1 MYIQYNNILYV
12 LQDNYCPSY
21 GLNFTYQVNITSER
35 STLVEHNDTV
45 ESCVTE
51 FDDIGRGNEDIQIS
65 IIALNE
71 LGTSDLVLYPYA
83 ISELL

>member
-1 MYIQYNNILYV
+1 M
-12 LQDNYCPSY
+12 
-21 GLNFTYQVNITSER
+21 
-35 STLVEHNDTV
+35 EHNDTV

-51 FDDIGRGNEDIQIS
+51 FNDIVRGNEDIQIS

-71 LGTSDLVLYPYA
+71 LGTSDLVLYPYV